1 MRQSIKFGNRFS
13 IKTADLLC
21 IIFLLLLPPIFFW
34 RETIGWLT
42 LGEADILFWFFPIW
56 KLAVEQIS
64 HGQLPLWNP
73 YLYSG
78 TALFAEWQPG
88 LLDPLNWIH
97 LLGPTSRTL
106 TIAQEVTFSIAL
118 LGTFGFTRR
127 LGLERRACLVS
138 AVIYG
143 LSGYV
148 VARTIYPG
156 LFHISAIMPLVLW
169 SIERL
174 YQLGHWQDVA
184 SGALIVAW
192 QILAAHP
199 QPFIYSSLLAAA
211 YVLFCATLRGDQE
224 TNKLLNR
231 PGTVAARLRFLTQ
244 ATLMFAAGTALS
256 AVQLMPAWEVAGQSV
271 RQQVP
276 YQFFT
281 WHSIHPITLL
291 TTIIPFFHG
300 QGKAIYQLPYWG
312 AYWHHNEA
320 QIYLGVLAISLA
332 LAAAVGLWRER
343 TRSVLFWSLVAI
355 AALLL
360 ALGKYIGPLA
370 WAIYRIPLLNQF
382 RSPNRHWMEVTFAV
396 AILAGYAVSRLL
408 RGESQVPGRIT
419 LIVAMA
425 LTLTSA
431 GTGLFILWRRDRAEA
446 LIRALPDM
454 SFLPMGFLR
463 QAGMEFYLPIITA
476 TLLFATLFIFAR
488 AKNRERWYF
497 LLLASLIID
506 FNLYATFAPIN
517 NQHKLETLV
526 GKSMPPELAARQGEL
541 NPLRYHLM
549 LNPQEGSFNP
559 FWFYGS
565 EMVTGYDPLINVR
578 YLTFSGIN
586 EAGRSTLPTL
596 LDARDR
602 TLDLLNTKY
611 VLIPAPMLNPPAA
624 VGEQS
629 EYDGITFINDPS
641 SQIELR
647 AGQRANFSAG
657 DAAADTL
664 AIISTMTNSTDA
676 ANGDEVAEITIGCES
691 GERAMATLRAGS
703 HTAEWAYDSP
713 DVRARVNHSRAP
725 LAESWPGNESG
736 NFQAHS
742 YLGRISLPPGVARCG
757 KTRFIQIASKARGNL
772 TIVIKQLALYDS
784 TTGLS
789 APLVNT
795 ISGGLRDPSRWR
807 EISVNSPD
815 LGYRDLRV
823 FENLKALPRVWLV
836 DRAEPQPD
844 LSQLQLIRG
853 EMVEAREEI
862 FDPLKTALID
872 PQDAAKLDPRLLES
886 GEKKA
891 GVEEPEMAGA
901 PVSITK
907 REPGRMLIT
916 ADVTRPSVL
925 VLSEVSFPGWRAR
938 IDGHEVELLR
948 VDYLLRGVGLVQ
960 GTHTIEF
967 FYWPRSLTRGAAVS
981 AATALFLLGL
991 VIWGRSRRKEEEE
1004 NTEQT
1009 EITEQTESL

>member
-13 IKTADLLC
+13 IKIADLLC
-21 IIFLLLLPPIFFW
+21 FIFLLLLPPFFFW

-42 LGEADILFWFFPIW
+42 LGDADIVFWFFPIW

-106 TIAQEVTFSIAL
+106 TIAQEVTFIIAL

-138 AVIYG
+138 AVIYA
-143 LSGYV
+143 LSGYA

-156 LFHISAIMPLVLW
+156 LFHIYAIMPVVLW

-174 YQLGHWQDVA
+174 YQLGRWREVA
-184 SGALIVAW
+184 LGALIVAW

-199 QPFIYSSLLAAA
+199 QPFIYSSLLIAA
-211 YVLFCATLRGDQE
+211 YVLFCATLRRDQE
-224 TNKLLNR
+224 TNNPANR
-231 PGTVAARLRFLTQ
+231 AGTVTARLRFLSQ
-244 ATLMFAAGTALS
+244 AVLIFAAGTALS
-256 AVQLMPAWEVAGQSV
+256 AVQLMPAWEVASQSV
-271 RQQVP
+271 RQQVS

-300 QGKAIYQLPYWG
+300 QGKGIYQLPYWG

-320 QIYLGVLAISLA
+320 QIYLGVIAISLA
-332 LAAAVGLWRER
+332 LAAALGLWRER

-355 AALLL
+355 ASLLL

-370 WAIYRIPLLNQF
+370 WAVYRIPMLNQF

-396 AILAGYAVSRLL
+396 AILAGYAVSQIL
-408 RGESQVPGRIT
+408 RSESKVMSRMT
-419 LIVAMA
+419 LIVALV
-425 LTLTSA
+425 LTLISS
-431 GTGLFILWRRDRAEA
+431 GTGLFILWSRDRAET

-454 SFLPMGFLR
+454 SFLPTGFLQ

-476 TLLFATLFIFAR
+476 TLLFTTLIIFVR
-488 AKNRERWYF
+488 AKNRGRWYF
-497 LLLASLIID
+497 LLLALLIID

-517 NQHKLETLV
+517 NQHKLETLI
-526 GKSMPPELAARQGEL
+526 GKSMPPELAARQSEL
-541 NPLRYHLM
+541 DPIRYHLM
-549 LNPQEGSFNP
+549 LNPLEGSFNP
-559 FWFYGS
+559 FWLYGH

-624 VGEQS
+624 AGGQS
-629 EYDGITFINDPS
+629 EYDGIAFVKDPS
-641 SQIELR
+641 SQVELR

-657 DAAADTL
+657 AATADTL
-664 AIISTMTNSTDA
+664 AVISTMTNSADA
-676 ANGDEVAEITIGCES
+676 ADGDEVAEIIVGCES
-691 GERAMATLRAGS
+691 GERALTTLRAGS

-713 DVRARVNHSRAP
+713 DVRARINHSRAP
-725 LAESWPGNESG
+725 LAESWPGNDSG

-742 YLGRISLPPGVARCG
+742 YLGRISLPPGVGRCG
-757 KTRFIQIASKARGNL
+757 KPRFIQIASKARGNL
-772 TIVIKQLALYDS
+772 SIVIKQLALYDS
-784 TTGLS
+784 VSHLS
-789 APLVNT
+789 TPLVKN
-795 ISGGLRDPSRWR
+795 ISGGLRDTSRWR
-807 EISVNSPD
+807 EISVPSPD
-815 LGYRDLRV
+815 FGYRDLLV
-823 FENLKALPRVWLV
+823 FENLKALPRAWLV
-836 DRAEPQPD
+836 DRAESQPENI
-844 LSQLQLIRG
+844 QLQLIRG
-853 EMVEAREEI
+853 EMIEAREEI

-872 PQDAAKLDPRLLES
+872 PNDAAKLDSHLLEP

-891 GVEEPEMAGA
+891 GPEEPEMAGA

-907 REPGRMLIT
+907 REPGRMLMT

-925 VLSEVSFPGWRAR
+925 VLSEISFPGWRAR
-938 IDGHEVELLR
+938 VDGREVELLR
-948 VDYLLRGVGLVQ
+948 VDYLLRGVSLTQ
-960 GTHTIEF
+960 GKHTIEF
-967 FYWPRSLTRGAAVS
+967 FYRPRSLSSGAAVT

-991 VIWGRSRRKEEEE
+991 VIWGGSKRKDEE
-1004 NTEQT
+1004 NAKHAK
-1009 EITEQTESL
+1009 